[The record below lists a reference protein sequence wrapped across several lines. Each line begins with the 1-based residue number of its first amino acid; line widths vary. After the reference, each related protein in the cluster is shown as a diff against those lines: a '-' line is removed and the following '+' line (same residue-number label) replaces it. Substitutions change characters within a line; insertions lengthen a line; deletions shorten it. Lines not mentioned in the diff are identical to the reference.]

1 MKKFPSRL
9 GGGAASFC
17 GGVFSLFCLSFI
29 KTCDF
34 RKTRIFT
41 IDKIHERS
49 YNETKFRA
57 VCCLGKSVNPFGVV
71 PPFRRRLT
79 FRRFRDSQVI
89 TVKRRKR
96 AGEKQSP
103 TATYSGTI
111 MRRKE
116 YEKKKSL
123 AGFDTCRSDAA
134 GDGLRC
140 EAGQFWQWRRR

>member
-71 PPFRRRLT
+71 PPIPEALDVQTLSGFASNHCEKEEEGWRET
-79 FRRFRDSQVI
+79 I
-89 TVKRRKR
+89 TD
-96 AGEKQSP
+96 GDLFWND
-103 TATYSGTI
+103 
-111 MRRKE
+111 
-116 YEKKKSL
+116 YEEE
-123 AGFDTCRSDAA
+123 RV
-134 GDGLRC
+134 
-140 EAGQFWQWRRR
+140 